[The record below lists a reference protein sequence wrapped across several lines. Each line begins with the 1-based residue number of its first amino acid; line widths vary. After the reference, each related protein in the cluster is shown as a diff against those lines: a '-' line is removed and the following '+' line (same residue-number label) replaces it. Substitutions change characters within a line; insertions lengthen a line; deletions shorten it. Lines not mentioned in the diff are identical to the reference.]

1 MMPRLLLLI
10 CALISSS
17 TLLADDNDRQYN
29 LVRLQAQQSE
39 SVSNDTMHVT
49 LNTYAEMKNASKLAA
64 RINGDMEWALALAK
78 QDPAIKVRTGGY
90 QTWPVTRKDVTSTWR
105 GSQDLILESLDTER
119 LSELTGKLQA
129 KLQVKSMN
137 FTVSDE
143 KRRGVENRLIDAALD
158 AYKARADIVASNLS
172 AKGYR
177 IVDINVSAAGQRP
190 PVMYQARVATL
201 AMDSSE
207 AVATESGESDVQ
219 VTVSGTV
226 ELRMP

>member
-143 KRRGVENRLIDAALD
+143 KRRCRKPPYRCGPGCLQGTCRHCCQQPVGQGLSHRRYQCLGS
-158 AYKARADIVASNLS
+158 RATP
-172 AKGYR
+172 
-177 IVDINVSAAGQRP
+177 AGHVP
-190 PVMYQARVATL
+190 
-201 AMDSSE
+201 
-207 AVATESGESDVQ
+207 
-219 VTVSGTV
+219 GTGGHPGDG
-226 ELRMP
+226 LQ